1 MDMNEKLSNASILI
15 DQLNKENEELKR
27 KNSELELKLTFQ
39 ETDYDEVTEKARNI
53 IETCERSMKE
63 YKEATAAMNKAKEEY
78 QAAIKEIYE
87 LKLKYKKAVKK
98 IINQFDT

>member
-27 KNSELELKLTFQ
+27 LNSELELKLTLQ
-39 ETDYDEVTEKARNI
+39 ETDYDDVTEKARNI
-53 IETCERSMKE
+53 IETCEKSMKE
-63 YKEATAAMNKAKEEY
+63 YKEATVAMNKAKEEY

-87 LKLKYKKAVKK
+87 LKLKYKKTIKK
-98 IINQFDT
+98 MINQFDT